1 MIDFGILSE
10 IDLAL
15 IAALQAEPRASWA
28 TVSRVTGLSPATA
41 ARHWERLAAS
51 GAVWVTASPGEA
63 VWSAHCVAYVEV
75 TCTAG
80 ATLEVAHTLA
90 QDPHALTVEVTAG
103 SADLFLTV
111 AAVDLST
118 MSNYL
123 LRRVDTVA
131 GITHTNTRISTKLYK
146 DGSHWRLDARPRRRA
161 APPSAGPVTRPGRE
175 SAAQH
180 ADLDRKLSVL
190 LGMDGRASYA
200 DLSHQLEVSE
210 ATVRRRVD
218 QLLRSGAVILRTEV
232 SAERVG
238 WPVSAIM
245 SLDVPVTLLGEAA
258 RTATRLRQ
266 VRLVATVAGSPSL
279 IVVAW
284 LKDLEEI
291 HELEGQLVDTVP
303 QLQVQSRLTVLHTVK
318 RMGRILDEHG
328 DATGVVPMSH
338 WQNPLESADLATP

>member
-15 IAALQAEPRASWA
+15 IAVLQAEPRASWA

-51 GAVWVTASPGEA
+51 GVVWVTASPGEA

-146 DGSHWRLDARPRRRA
+146 DGSHWRLDARPRRRS
-161 APPSAGPVTRPGRE
+161 APPSAGLVTRPGRE

-180 ADLDRKLSVL
+180 ADLDRKLSLL

-266 VRLVATVAGSPSL
+266 VRLVATVAGRPSL

-284 LKDLEEI
+284 LKYLEEI

-303 QLQVQSRLTVLHTVK
+303 QLQVQNRLTVLHTVK

-338 WQNPLESADLATP
+338 WQNPFESADLAPA